1 MVEVDDRRLD
11 VMIALLANLVAANA
25 DGDPVLA
32 LDSAGMKATEIA
44 RILDMKPNAV
54 SMRISRAKER
64 NKKK

>member
-11 VMIALLANLVAANA
+11 VMIALLANLVAANS

-44 RILDMKPNAV
+44 RILDMKTNAV